1 MTSTSGFEVRSSVA
15 TGGRPRWAQWPS
27 PMLVAKFIGPAGK
40 GGLGVILAS
49 PDSSGSLRG
58 FGASMSKGSDETGGA
73 VETLRS
79 LVCVSSVPRA
89 LELRVPLSLAV
100 SDLGRCVSHG

>member
-15 TGGRPRWAQWPS
+15 TGGRPRRAQWPS

-40 GGLGVILAS
+40 GGLGVILAV
-49 PDSSGSLRG
+49 PDLSGPRRG
-58 FGASMSKGSDETGGA
+58 FWCLDVKGSDETGGA

-79 LVCVSSVPRA
+79 FVCVSSVPRA

-100 SDLGRCVSHG
+100 SDLDRYLAH